1 MNMPKKRT
9 TPTYVSLF
17 SGGGVGC
24 HAFTA
29 EGFECIVTNETI
41 KQRLDIQRYNN
52 KCRHDSGY
60 VLGDITADEV
70 KAKVFDE
77 IDFWKKNEGL
87 KDVDILIATPPCQGM
102 SVANHH
108 KKNELKRNSLVVESI
123 IITKK
128 LNPRIFVFENVRAF
142 LKTGCTDI
150 DGVVKPIGETI
161 ESNLTNYNIHSE
173 IINFKEYGCPSQRTR
188 TIVIGTRKDLKDVSP
203 LEIMLSKEKEK
214 TLRKTIGSLKPLKVM
229 GEIDPEDIYHSYR
242 AYPERMTKWI
252 ENLKEGESAFNN
264 TSPEQIPH
272 IIKNN
277 KIVTNQNKNGDK
289 YKRCYWDMPMFCIHT
304 RNDELASQMTVHPSD
319 NRVFSIR
326 ELMKCMTIPDN
337 FRWSG
342 TSFNK
347 LNNISPDEK
356 KRFLKK
362 QELNIRRCIG
372 EAVPPVIFK
381 KIACNARSALAKRYF
396 TEPELKKIIESNQ
409 LHVYEN
415 LRAFLLKNL
424 KNYSFENLSKISEL
438 SKIDRTEHSTYY
450 TTNDV
455 CFSLVGALPA
465 FDSEK
470 EITILEPSVGTGNF
484 IPLLV
489 DKYKHCKKVT
499 LDVIDINENELEIL
513 KILLNK
519 LSIPK
524 NFKIRYFAA
533 DFLISGK
540 NNNYDIVIGNPP
552 FKKITKNKKLLE
564 EYRLGKYNTNTNNV
578 YSLFIEEALRRG
590 NIVSFVVPK
599 TMLSAPEFNRTR
611 ELMSNYNLLKLVDF
625 GEKAF
630 NVLVE
635 TIGFVLK
642 KTKKHPQNLVKIE
655 SFVTGE
661 KRTVKQSYIISDD
674 FPYWLIYRNKF
685 FDDVAKKM
693 KFDVFTSFRDR
704 QITKKISQSHGKYR
718 ILKSRNID
726 NNSIKN
732 IPGYDCYVS
741 EKELDS
747 LAVRKYLNSKGAVL
761 IPNLTYLPRACFMPE
776 DSICDGSVAI
786 ARPKDDVKVTKDM
799 LAYYSTPEF
808 TEFYKI
814 ARNRSTR
821 TMNIDSNS
829 IFFFGKLVGTIRHA
843 KNYKA
848 SHNSGNS
855 LSVFCRL

>member
-1 MNMPKKRT
+1 MNMPKKHT
-9 TPTYVSLF
+9 SPTYVSLF

-24 HAFTA
+24 HAFTS

-70 KAKVFDE
+70 KTKVFDE

-128 LNPRIFVFENVRAF
+128 LNPKIFVFENVRAF
-142 LKTGCTDI
+142 LKTGCTDV

-188 TIVIGTRKDLKDVSP
+188 TIVIGTRKDLKDISP
-203 LEIMLSKEKEK
+203 LELMLSKEKER

-229 GEIDPEDIYHSYR
+229 GEIDPEDIYHSSR
-242 AYPERMTKWI
+242 SYPERMTKWI
-252 ENLKEGESAFNN
+252 ENLKEGESAFDN
-264 TSPEQIPH
+264 TNPEQIPH
-272 IIKNN
+272 VIKNN

-304 RNDELASQMTVHPSD
+304 RNDELASQMTVHPND

-337 FRWSG
+337 FRWSDI
-342 TSFNK
+342 SFNK
-347 LNNISPDEK
+347 LNKMSTDEK

-381 KIACNARSALAKRYF
+381 KIAQKATSALGKQHI
-396 TEPELKKIIESNQ
+396 TEPELKKIIESNS
-409 LHVYEN
+409 LHVHQN
-415 LRAFLLKNL
+415 LRTFLKENL

-438 SKIDRTEHSTYY
+438 SKIDRSEHATYY

-455 CFSLVGALPA
+455 CFSLVGALPM

-470 EITILEPSVGTGNF
+470 EITILEPSVGAGNF

-499 LDVIDINENELEIL
+499 LDVIDISENELEIL

-533 DFLISGK
+533 DFLISGN

-552 FKKITKNKKLLE
+552 FKKIIKNKTLLDK
-564 EYRLGKYNTNTNNV
+564 YRLEKYNTDTNNV
-578 YSLFIEEALRRG
+578 YSFFIEEALQKG
-590 NIVSFVVPK
+590 SIVSFVVPK
-599 TMLSAPEFNRTR
+599 TMLSAPEFNKTR
-611 ELMSNYNLLKLVDF
+611 ELMNNYNILKIVDF
-625 GEKAF
+625 GEEAF

-642 KTKKHPQNLVKIE
+642 KTKKHTRNLVKIE

-661 KRTVKQSYIISDD
+661 KRTVKQSYIMSDD
-674 FPYWLIYRNKF
+674 FPYWLIYRNKL

-704 QITKKISQSHGKYR
+704 QITKKITRNKGKYR
-718 ILKSRNID
+718 LLKSRNIA

-732 IPGYDCYVS
+732 IPGYDCFVS
-741 EKELDS
+741 EKELGS
-747 LAVRKYLNSKGAVL
+747 LAVKKYLNSKGAVL
-761 IPNLTYLPRACFMPE
+761 IPNLTYFPRACFMPKN
-776 DSICDGSVAI
+776 SICDGSVAI
-786 ARPKDDVKVTKDM
+786 ARPKDGVKVTKGM

-821 TMNIDSNS
+821 TMNIDANS
-829 IFFFGKLVGTIRHA
+829 IFFFGKLIGAMRHA
-843 KNYKA
+843 KNYKT
-848 SHNSGNS
+848 SRNSGSS
-855 LSVFCRL
+855 LSVFCRH